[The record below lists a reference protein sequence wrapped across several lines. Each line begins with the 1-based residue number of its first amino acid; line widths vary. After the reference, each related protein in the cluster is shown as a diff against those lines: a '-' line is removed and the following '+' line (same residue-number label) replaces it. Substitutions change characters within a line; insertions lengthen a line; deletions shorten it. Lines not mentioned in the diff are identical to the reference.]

1 MIMKKTLSIIATVAA
16 FAGLGLASGTVAH
29 AAVNEKGTGATT
41 DANITLKSGD
51 PNEGAGGITL
61 TDAPS
66 YTFSAATLDGTAQSV
81 DTTATGNLTVK
92 NPGVAS
98 GWNVTVKND
107 KMTDGT
113 HTLDGGSL
121 VLTSTGAS
129 STDTTNT
136 TKPAT
141 PTASQTVTMGTGTDG
156 TTAQPVMTAAA
167 EKGLGIWD
175 ANYTKATLNIPA
187 SAVAA
192 DSTNGSAYKTNLTWT
207 LSNAPA

>member
-29 AAVNEKGTGATT
+29 AAVDSTGTGATT
-41 DANITLKSGD
+41 DANITLKTD
-51 PNEGAGGITL
+51 TTQGAGGITL

-66 YTFSAATLDGTAQSV
+66 YTFNAATLNGEKQATN
-81 DTTATGNLTVK
+81 TTATGNLTVK

-98 GWNVTVKND
+98 GWNVTVSND

-129 STDTTNT
+129 TTDSKNT
-136 TKPAT
+136 TTPAT
-141 PTASQTVTMGTGTDG
+141 PTASQTVTLGTGADG
-156 TTAQPVMTAAA
+156 TEAQPVMTAATD
-167 EKGLGIWD
+167 KGLGVWN
-175 ANYTKATLNIPA
+175 ANYTNATLNIPS
-187 SAVAA
+187 SAIAT
-192 DSTNGSAYKTNLTWT
+192 DTGSAYKTNLTWSLT
-207 LSNAPA
+207 NAPA

>member
-1 MIMKKTLSIIATVAA
+1 MKKTLSIIATVAA
-16 FAGLGLASGTVAH
+16 FAGLGLALASGTVAH
-29 AAVNEKGTGATT
+29 AAVDANGTGALT
-41 DANITLKSGD
+41 DANITLKTGD
-51 PNEGAGGITL
+51 TSQGAGGITL

-192 DSTNGSAYKTNLTWT
+192 DSTNGSAYRTNLTWT